1 MVHIH
6 AEGPAFFTWLP
17 KMFGKRVVV
26 TVHGIDWQREKWQ
39 SGFGSKFIHQ
49 GEKNAVKYA
58 DEVIVLSKGVQ
69 DYFMETYGRETHF
82 IPNGVNRPQIREAKL
97 IRDNF
102 GLEKDSYILFL
113 GRLVPEKGI
122 RYLVEAFKNVE
133 TDKKLVIAGGSSD
146 TDSFMEELK
155 ELAKGDDRILFTGFV
170 QGAMLD
176 ELYSN
181 AYIYTLPSDL
191 EGMPLSLLEA
201 MSYGNCC
208 LVSDIPE
215 CTEVVEDK
223 PEFDAGKNLKE
234 QMDAAVALYE
244 EDCSLQLIADALNLN
259 PIKVRK
265 LLITAGV
272 YESEVAEKV
281 KNTFEASENIRT
293 KRWTKKQSYR
303 FFKQECL
310 HHLQRIASRGSLL
323 WQRKVQKR
331 KPVKQWKRESGERR
345 KNLLFRI
352 AARISMEQ
360 SIRFESCSRLRY

>member
-1 MVHIH
+1 MTS
-6 AEGPAFFTWLP
+6 A
-17 KMFGKRVVV
+17 
-26 TVHGIDWQREKWQ
+26 GIDWQREKWQ
-39 SGFGSKFIHQ
+39 SGLGSKFIHQ
-49 GEKNAVKYA
+49 GEKNAAKYA

-69 DYFMETYGRETHF
+69 NYFKETYGRETHF

-97 IRDNF
+97 ITDNF

-122 RYLVEAFKNVE
+122 RYLVEAFKNVK

-215 CTEVVEDK
+215 CAEVVEDK
-223 PEFDAGKNLKE
+223 DLSRFGRNYIEVGRYLERIFPV
-234 QMDAAVALYE
+234 MRVR
-244 EDCSLQLIADALNLN
+244 LIAVTDNYDSQSAWKTSDSIMVPMRNLLNDAYCRDISVK
-259 PIKVRK
+259 IKSQLAV
-265 LLITAGV
+265 
-272 YESEVAEKV
+272 
-281 KNTFEASENIRT
+281 
-293 KRWTKKQSYR
+293 
-303 FFKQECL
+303 
-310 HHLQRIASRGSLL
+310 
-323 WQRKVQKR
+323 KR
-331 KPVKQWKRESGERR
+331 KRGDFVGSFAAYGYQKDPSNHTKLIVDELAAETVQDIFRWKISGM
-345 KNLLFRI
+345 NNQ
-352 AARISMEQ
+352 SM
-360 SIRFESCSRLRY
+360 I